1 MLGRKLIICLAVL
14 LVSGSSPAG
23 IPGQEEAQSLT
34 QVLPV
39 PPDLMAQM
47 AEMEAGALP
56 KFEEVTKDMVSKEGL
71 FTLWY
76 YPPDKED
83 KDQQKLLCQIPK
95 SFLGEK
101 FMLSTAFAGGGFL
114 TGFPWEERVV
124 QWELLDRQLLLI
136 EPQSRFVIDEGK
148 TVADVV
154 RRTHPDRIRAAVP
167 LVTKSPAGQNIHANS
182 G

>member
-1 MLGRKLIICLAVL
+1 MFGRKLVICLVVL
-14 LVSGSSPAG
+14 LVSSSSPAG
-23 IPGQEEAQSLT
+23 IPGQEEAQTLT

-47 AEMEAGALP
+47 AEMEAEALP
-56 KFEEVTKDMVSKEGL
+56 KFEEVTKDMVSREGL

-101 FMLSTAFAGGGFL
+101 FMLSMSF
-114 TGFPWEERVV
+114 
-124 QWELLDRQLLLI
+124 
-136 EPQSRFVIDEGK
+136 
-148 TVADVV
+148 
-154 RRTHPDRIRAAVP
+154 
-167 LVTKSPAGQNIHANS
+167 S
-182 G
+182 GYSI